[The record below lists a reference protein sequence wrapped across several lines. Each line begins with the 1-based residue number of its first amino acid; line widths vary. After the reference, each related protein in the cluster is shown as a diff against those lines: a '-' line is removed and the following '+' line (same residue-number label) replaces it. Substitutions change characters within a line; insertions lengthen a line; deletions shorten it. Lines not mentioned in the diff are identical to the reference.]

1 MSFGFVENLQL
12 RVNINEL
19 ENQVM
24 TLRTVS
30 NDFHTA
36 LRPKAIASADDG
48 LADVA
53 EIPLV
58 LVEEVH
64 AIHTDLCSE
73 GSLVRQHNEPV
84 PTSTLRLP
92 ANACL

>member
-12 RVNINEL
+12 RVNTNEL

-30 NDFHTA
+30 NDLHTA
-36 LRPKAIASADDG
+36 LRPKAIAGADDW
-48 LADVA
+48 LASVA
-53 EIPLV
+53 EVPLV

-73 GSLVRQHNEPV
+73 GSIDRQHYELV
-84 PTSTLRLP
+84 PITLRLL